1 MTPSPLTWRKSSY
14 SENGGQCVEVATSAW
29 RTSSYS
35 NNGGQCV
42 QVATWHKSTHSE
54 NGGACVEIA
63 PTPTT
68 TLIRDSKALPNA
80 PTLHI
85 PTPAFTAFLASL

>member
-1 MTPSPLTWRKSSY
+1 MTHTWRKSSH
-14 SENGGQCVEVATSAW
+14 SENGGVCVEVAASAW

-35 NNGGQCV
+35 NNGGQCLELAV
-42 QVATWHKSTHSE
+42 WHKSSHSS
-54 NGGACVEIA
+54 NGGACLEIS

-68 TLIRDSKALPNA
+68 ILIRDSKNPSG

-85 PTPAFTAFLASL
+85 PTPAFTTFLAALHSRA

>member
-1 MTPSPLTWRKSSY
+1 MTPTPLTWRKSSY
-14 SENGGQCVEVATSAW
+14 SENGGACVEVATSAW

-42 QVATWHKSTHSE
+42 
-54 NGGACVEIA
+54 EIA

-68 TLIRDSKALPNA
+68 TLIRDSKSLPDA
-80 PTLHI
+80 PTLRI